1 MLPEDDVAFLEQQHP
16 GYSVEVVAADN
27 MTCVTLPHFQLP
39 NGFTVSEST
48 LLLRLNALYPDSVP
62 DMWWFDPPIVRVSNL
77 IIPATELIETHLDRQ
92 WQRWSRHLTPD
103 QWNSGIDNLRSYVS
117 LVRSELQRAAESP

>member
-1 MLPEDDVAFLEQQHP
+1 MLPEDDVAYLEQQHP
-16 GYSVEVVAADN
+16 GYSVVAADN

-39 NGFTVSEST
+39 NGFTLSEGT

-77 IIPATELIETHLDRQ
+77 VIPATESIETHLGRQ

-103 QWNSGIDNLRSYVS
+103 QWKSGIDNLRSYVS
-117 LVRSELQRAAESP
+117 LIRSELQRAAESP